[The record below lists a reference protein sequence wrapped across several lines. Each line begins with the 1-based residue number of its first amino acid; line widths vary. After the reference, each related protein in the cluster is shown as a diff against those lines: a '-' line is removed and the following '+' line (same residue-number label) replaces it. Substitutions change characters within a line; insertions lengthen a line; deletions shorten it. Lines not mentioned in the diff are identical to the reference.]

1 MLYSGTGI
9 PMDYKKALIY
19 YKKGAD
25 LGGIKS
31 MYMLGQMLLYG
42 YGITKD
48 RKGAQACFYNAANGG
63 HVESQF
69 LFGKMCIEDGKPVLG
84 NVWSSI

>member
-1 MLYSGTGI
+1 
-9 PMDYKKALIY
+9 
-19 YKKGAD
+19 
-25 LGGIKS
+25 
-31 MYMLGQMLLYG
+31 MLGQILLYG

-69 LFGKMCIEDGKPVLG
+69 LFGKMFIEDGNPALG
-84 NVWSSI
+84 NVYLIRAAENKHDIAYIRV